1 MSSRAFDRYYH
12 LYVECE
18 LQDMVE
24 SAAREDGFAI
34 RRGSEESTGGS
45 AKWLRTVATG
55 WEADNW
61 WIEGEVGSF

>member
-34 RRGSEESTGGS
+34 RRDSEKSTGGS
-45 AKWLRTVATG
+45 TKWLRTVATG